1 MNEYCNE
8 ELFKINV
15 DLFLTIFLLVLFYII
30 LCFKIYQIE
39 DQEEEIPPSY
49 SFVIINSLV

>member
-49 SFVIINSLV
+49 SSVIINSLV